1 MGKRKKQQQAEPRPT
16 SILVNEELS
25 DELAASEGI
34 FDTLFKLLDD
44 GLGCS
49 LRVVPSPGNALQ
61 NDAQFDLEVR
71 FPPNYP
77 RRPALIQVNNA
88 SNVEE
93 HKLKALEEE
102 LAALARECAGK
113 EEVALFHLYDHAS
126 NWLQSIDPAKFKVR
140 SQRTSLSS
148 SHWISAQSL
157 ACAWPALSMRIGGS
171 S

>member
-1 MGKRKKQQQAEPRPT
+1 MGKRKKHQPPLP
-16 SILVNEELS
+16 SPSCILVNEELS
-25 DELAASEGI
+25 DELSASEGI

-61 NDAQFDLEVR
+61 NDVQFDLEVR

-77 RRPALIQVNNA
+77 RKPAVIQLTNA

-93 HKLKALEEE
+93 HSLISLSED
-102 LAALARECAGK
+102 LATVARECARK

-126 NWLQSIDPAKFKVR
+126 NWLQGIDPAKFKV
-140 SQRTSLSS
+140 LF
-148 SHWISAQSL
+148 
-157 ACAWPALSMRIGGS
+157 C
-171 S
+171 